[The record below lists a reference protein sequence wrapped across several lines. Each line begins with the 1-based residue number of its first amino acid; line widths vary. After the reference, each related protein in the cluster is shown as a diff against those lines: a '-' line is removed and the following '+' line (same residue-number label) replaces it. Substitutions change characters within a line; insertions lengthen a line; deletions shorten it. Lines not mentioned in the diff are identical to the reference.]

1 MSRPSWLVARP
12 IAHRGLHDRT
22 AGVIEN
28 SLSAARRAVAGGYAV
43 ECDVQLTADGEVVVF
58 HDFTLDRLIGRTGR
72 VADMSSAELTQMQ
85 LRGGTDTVPT
95 LSALLD
101 VMGADNTLVVEIK
114 SAFESDLGLAER
126 TARIVARQGGR
137 VALKSFD
144 PQVMTHLRVNQAALG
159 IAHVPLGMVAE
170 AHYDDAEWAFL
181 TDTDKQALAN
191 FLHWDATR
199 PDFLSYH
206 VNDFPHAVPHL
217 LRRALGLPVMTW
229 TVRTAAQKQAAAQWA
244 DQIVFEGNVL

>member
-1 MSRPSWLVARP
+1 MSAPSWLVARP

-28 SLSAARRAVAGGYAV
+28 SLSAAWRAVAGRYAM

-58 HDFTLDRLIGRTGR
+58 HDFTLDRLIGREGR
-72 VADMSSAELTQMQ
+72 VADIASADLTQMS
-85 LRGGTDTVPT
+85 LRGSNDKVPT
-95 LSALLD
+95 LAALLD
-101 VMGADNTLVVEIK
+101 VMGAEHTLVVEIK
-114 SAFESDLGLAER
+114 SAFDGDMRLAEQ
-126 TARIVARQGGR
+126 TARVVARHGGQ

-144 PQVMTHLRVNQAALG
+144 PQVMTHLRANKDALG
-159 IAHVPLGMVAE
+159 IPNVPLGMVAE
-170 AHYDDAEWAFL
+170 AHYDDAEWSFL
-181 TDTDKQALAN
+181 SDTDKRTLSN

-199 PDFLSYH
+199 PDFLSYY

-229 TVRTAAQKQAAAQWA
+229 TVRTPAQKQAAAQWA
-244 DQIVFEGNVL
+244 DQIVFEGDIA